1 MTVIHGGRGNTQ
13 EGTGTGFA
21 ISKDMIATCLH
32 VIGEARPI
40 HVRTAKGEKLEVLS
54 VYSSDR
60 KLDLAILKIKN
71 GDLKPLPLGNSNTI
85 TQGDPIIALGNPMGL
100 TSSVV
105 QGVLSARREMELG
118 TMLQL
123 AIPVEPGNSGGPI
136 LDRQGRVQ
144 GIMTMKSTVTV
155 NLGFAMPIDAL
166 KALIDKPN
174 PVPMNRWLTIG
185 ALNDKQ
191 WQPLMGAAWK
201 QRAGRITVKGIG
213 DGFGGRSLCLS
224 RSKPPSLPYE
234 LEVMVKLDDESG
246 AAGLVFGSDGD
257 QIHYGFY
264 PTAGKLRLTRFD
276 GPTVLNWSI
285 LEDLDTAHYKKG
297 EWNTI
302 KVRHENG
309 LIHCFVND
317 QKVFSFEDNNLGSGR
332 IGLAKFR
339 NTKAEFRKFRHGKI
353 LPITSPPDGL
363 LTKLDKMI
371 ALIKP
376 KDEFSIEEIDSLK
389 LNPTLNQ
396 AILLKRAK
404 SLEIQAK
411 QLRNLAETVQETS
424 VQDELAKEMKQPD
437 RDINLLRAALL
448 IARLDNSE
456 VEIEHYLNA
465 VEDMA
470 KSIRSEL
477 KSDASERDKLKA
489 IGSYLFLQNGFHGS
503 RGDYYNRSNSYL
515 NEVIDDREG
524 IPITLSVLY
533 LEIAE
538 RLDVHLQGLPLP
550 GHFAVGKID
559 KDSIPLIID
568 VYNGAKII
576 TRKEAEELVFNTSG
590 IRLHNKDL
598 IPATKKD
605 ITLRMLRNLI
615 GIGNSSEEPKT
626 VIRYLNTLLKLEPNA
641 PQERLNRA
649 LMHMKL
655 KQNLKAKEDVRWLL
669 DKNPPGFNRDRLLG
683 LFQRL

>member
-1 MTVIHGGRGNTQ
+1 
-13 EGTGTGFA
+13 
-21 ISKDMIATCLH
+21 MIATCLH

-40 HVRTAKGEKLEVLS
+40 HVRTAKGKKLQVLS
-54 VYSSDR
+54 VYSTDR
-60 KLDLAILKIKN
+60 KRDLAILKIKD
-71 GDLKPLPLGNSNTI
+71 GDLKPLPLGNSNTL

-118 TMLQL
+118 IMLQL

-136 LDRQGRVQ
+136 LDRHGRIQ
-144 GIMTMKSTVTV
+144 GIMTMKSTVTA

-166 KALIDKPN
+166 KRLIDKPN
-174 PVPMNRWLTIG
+174 PVSMNRWLTIG
-185 ALNDKQ
+185 ALNDQQ
-191 WQPLMGAAWK
+191 WQPLMGAEWK

-213 DGFGGRSLCLS
+213 SGFGGRSLCLS
-224 RSKPPSLPYE
+224 RSTAPSMPYE
-234 LEVMVKLDDESG
+234 LEVMIKLDDESG
-246 AAGLVFGSDGD
+246 AAGLVFGADGG

-285 LEDLDTAHYKKG
+285 LKDLDTAHYKKG

-302 KVRHENG
+302 KVRHEVG
-309 LIHCFVND
+309 LIHCFVNG
-317 QKVFSFEDNNLGSGR
+317 QEVFSFEDNNLGSGR

-353 LPITSPPDGL
+353 LPTTFPPAKL
-363 LTKLDKMI
+363 LAKLDKMI

-376 KDEFSIEEIDSLK
+376 KDEFSIDEIDSLK
-389 LNPTLNQ
+389 LNPALNQ

-404 SLEIQAK
+404 SLETQAK
-411 QLRNLAETVQETS
+411 QLRDLAETVQESST
-424 VQDELAKEMKQPD
+424 QDELTKEMKQPEQ
-437 RDINLLRAALL
+437 DINLLRAALL

-456 VEIEHYLNA
+456 IEIEHYLNF

-470 KSIRSEL
+470 KSIHSEL
-477 KSDASERDKLKA
+477 KPSASERAKLNA
-489 IGSYLFLQNGFHGS
+489 IGSYLFRQNGFHGS

-538 RLDVHLQGLPLP
+538 HLDMHLQGLPLP
-550 GHFAVGKID
+550 GHFTVGRID
-559 KDSIPLIID
+559 RDSNPLIID
-568 VYNGAKII
+568 VYNGGQII
-576 TRKEAEELVFNTSG
+576 TRKEAEKLVLNTSG
-590 IRLHNKDL
+590 IRLLDKHL
-598 IPATKKD
+598 IPASKKD

-615 GIGNSSEEPKT
+615 GIGNSSDEPKT

-655 KQNLKAKEDVRWLL
+655 KQNSKAKEDVRWLL
-669 DKNPPGFNRDRLLG
+669 DKNPPGFNRDRLLD

>member
-1 MTVIHGGRGNTQ
+1 MRLITAIFFTGLAFSTISQTPPAVKSVKALTAEAKQSLVTVIHGGRGNTQ

-21 ISKDMIATCLH
+21 ISRDMIATCLH

-60 KLDLAILKIKN
+60 KRDLAILKIKN
-71 GDLKPLPLGNSNTI
+71 GDLKPLPLGSSNTI
-85 TQGDPIIALGNPMGL
+85 TQGDLIIALGNPMGL

-144 GIMTMKSTVTV
+144 GIMTLKSTVTA

-166 KALIDKPN
+166 KPLINKPN
-174 PVPMNRWLTIG
+174 PVPMHRWLTIG

-191 WQPLMGAAWK
+191 WQPLMGAEWK
-201 QRAGRITVKGIG
+201 QRAGRITVNGIG
-213 DGFGGRSLCLS
+213 SGFGGRSLCLS
-224 RSKPPSLPYE
+224 QSTTPPMPYE

-246 AAGLVFGSDGD
+246 AAGLVFGSDGG

-264 PTAGKLRLTRFD
+264 PTAGKLRLTRFN

-285 LEDLDTAHYKKG
+285 LKDLDTPHYKKG

-302 KVRHENG
+302 KVRHELG

-317 QKVFSFEDNNLGSGR
+317 KKLFSFEDNNLGSGR
-332 IGLAKFR
+332 IGLTKFR

-353 LPITSPPDGL
+353 LPTTSPPAEL
-363 LTKLDKMI
+363 LARLDKMV

-389 LNPTLNQ
+389 LNPALNQ
-396 AILLKRAK
+396 VILLKRAK

-411 QLRNLAETVQETS
+411 QLRNLAETVQQIS
-424 VQDELAKEMKQPD
+424 VQDELAKEMKQPEQ
-437 RDINLLRAALL
+437 DINLLRAALL

-456 VEIEHYLNA
+456 IEIDHYLNA

-470 KSIRSEL
+470 KNIRSEL
-477 KSDASERDKLKA
+477 KSDASER
-489 IGSYLFLQNGFHGS
+489 
-503 RGDYYNRSNSYL
+503 
-515 NEVIDDREG
+515 
-524 IPITLSVLY
+524 
-533 LEIAE
+533 
-538 RLDVHLQGLPLP
+538 
-550 GHFAVGKID
+550 
-559 KDSIPLIID
+559 
-568 VYNGAKII
+568 
-576 TRKEAEELVFNTSG
+576 
-590 IRLHNKDL
+590 
-598 IPATKKD
+598 
-605 ITLRMLRNLI
+605 
-615 GIGNSSEEPKT
+615 
-626 VIRYLNTLLKLEPNA
+626 
-641 PQERLNRA
+641 
-649 LMHMKL
+649 
-655 KQNLKAKEDVRWLL
+655 
-669 DKNPPGFNRDRLLG
+669 
-683 LFQRL
+683 